1 MLTTLIATIIVLGVL
16 IFIHELG
23 HFVTAKMVDIEVP
36 RFSIG
41 LGPKL
46 WGFRRGET
54 EYVISWLPLG
64 GYVKMAG
71 MEEMEAIEGG
81 RTEPHAETG
90 IAGGTDLG
98 LVTEETQGR
107 RPGPRDFE
115 SKSLPARTLVISAGV
130 IMNFL
135 FAILVFTGSA
145 LLWGIEEDP
154 DAVVPV
160 LQADVLPAG
169 AEALA
174 AVPAGTRI
182 VAFGDRPV
190 EDWGDL
196 RRLLLTASPGPTTVR
211 FDGAPAQTIVIPG
224 DDEGRAMLLQAL
236 NPGYAP
242 IVGMVIKG
250 QPAAVAGLREG
261 DRIVAVDGTSVRAW
275 HEVVMAVR
283 ERPGMATDLTVER
296 DGATMPVR
304 IVPAPEEITD
314 ADGTIQTIGR
324 IGAGVEIPR
333 ERPGLL
339 GAIGHGL
346 SETWNVVY
354 LILDFLRDLFTGD
367 ASPRSLGGPIM
378 IGQMSGEVARAG
390 IEAFLSFMAIFS
402 VNLAV
407 LNLLP
412 IPVLDGGHLLFL
424 AIEAVRG
431 RALSFEQRLRFT
443 QVGFIVVVAIMV
455 WAIANDVLRLF
466 GI

>member
-1 MLTTLIATIIVLGVL
+1 
-16 IFIHELG
+16 
-23 HFVTAKMVDIEVP
+23 
-36 RFSIG
+36 
-41 LGPKL
+41 
-46 WGFRRGET
+46 
-54 EYVISWLPLG
+54 
-64 GYVKMAG
+64 
-71 MEEMEAIEGG
+71 
-81 RTEPHAETG
+81 
-90 IAGGTDLG
+90 
-98 LVTEETQGR
+98 
-107 RPGPRDFE
+107 
-115 SKSLPARTLVISAGV
+115 
-130 IMNFL
+130 
-135 FAILVFTGSA
+135 
-145 LLWGIEEDP
+145 
-154 DAVVPV
+154 
-160 LQADVLPAG
+160 
-169 AEALA
+169 
-174 AVPAGTRI
+174 
-182 VAFGDRPV
+182 
-190 EDWGDL
+190 
-196 RRLLLTASPGPTTVR
+196 
-211 FDGAPAQTIVIPG
+211 
-224 DDEGRAMLLQAL
+224 MLLQAL